1 MKKIYTLSLLLFS
14 SVSSLLAQPTTAAP
28 TPPSRSAANVISIY
42 SDAYSNIPNVNYNPF
57 WGQSGFGT
65 ASEITVSGDNIRE
78 YLNMN
83 YQGIDFNTNKNV
95 SSFDS
100 VHFDVY
106 STNCTS
112 LGITLVA
119 NGTGEREVTKA
130 LTTNSWNSID
140 IALSDYT
147 SQGLALSAIFQ
158 FKFVSKTPTA
168 GANVWIDNMYFYTN
182 ANLPT
187 LANFSIPPVLKGA
200 APFAITDPVSNSTGA
215 FTYTSSNPNVA
226 TISGNIITVL
236 DAGTS
241 TITATQAAAGGYS
254 AGTITADLIVTVP
267 PISTNA
273 PNPTKPQSRV
283 ISLFSDVYNNVPV
296 TDWRTS
302 WSGAGPQT
310 DTAITGNNI
319 KKYEGVDYVGIEFPP
334 IDVTLADSF
343 HISVW
348 TPSAQTFSVKLVN
361 TGGGP
366 ANENIV
372 HFSSRTQDLGLVTK
386 YGPKPDQGQWNTYAI
401 PLSLFATNN
410 GGMQLTNR
418 NSIFQMLFVGLNAP
432 FSDNIYYVDNIY
444 FSSTN
449 NILPVKF
456 TSISVQKTN
465 DGAKLSWIAAN
476 QTNLNE
482 YVIEKSLNGVEFTSI
497 QNVKA
502 TNQDSYSFLD
512 KNIVAGNNYY
522 RIKAVDNDGK
532 FLYSKTVSFNSK
544 NEIALSIYPSPA
556 KNQVVINNLTGN
568 NNISIV
574 NTIGQIVLQKS
585 NVSTSSINVDISTLQ
600 NGVYSVIINNNGE
613 NKTLKLMVQK

>member
-1 MKKIYTLSLLLFS
+1 
-14 SVSSLLAQPTTAAP
+14 
-28 TPPSRSAANVISIY
+28 
-42 SDAYSNIPNVNYNPF
+42 
-57 WGQSGFGT
+57 
-65 ASEITVSGDNIRE
+65 
-78 YLNMN
+78 
-83 YQGIDFNTNKNV
+83 
-95 SSFDS
+95 
-100 VHFDVY
+100 
-106 STNCTS
+106 
-112 LGITLVA
+112 
-119 NGTGEREVTKA
+119 
-130 LTTNSWNSID
+130 
-140 IALSDYT
+140 
-147 SQGLALSAIFQ
+147 
-158 FKFVSKTPTA
+158 
-168 GANVWIDNMYFYTN
+168 
-182 ANLPT
+182 
-187 LANFSIPPVLKGA
+187 
-200 APFAITDPVSNSTGA
+200 
-215 FTYTSSNPNVA
+215 
-226 TISGNIITVL
+226 
-236 DAGTS
+236 
-241 TITATQAAAGGYS
+241 
-254 AGTITADLIVTVP
+254 VP

-310 DTAITGNNI
+310 DTSITGNNI
-319 KKYEGVDYVGIEFPP
+319 KKYVGVDYVGIEFPP

-372 HFSSRTQDLGLVTK
+372 HFSSRTQDLGLITK
-386 YGPKPDQGQWNTYAI
+386 YGPKPEQGQWNTYAI

-532 FLYSKTVSFNSK
+532 FLYSKTVSFNNK
-544 NEIALSIYPSPA
+544 NEVALSIYPSPA